1 MSYARLSHSDLYLF
15 MNMQGYLECM
25 GCMLAPITVMAHS
38 TSGASFRTK
47 STSAMIKHIKEH
59 RMAGHNVPEDI
70 EERLLEDDKDNF
82 K

>member
-1 MSYARLSHSDLYLF
+1 
-15 MNMQGYLECM
+15 
-25 GCMLAPITVMAHS
+25 MLAPITVMAHS

>member
-1 MSYARLSHSDLYLF
+1 MSYARISYSDLYLF
-15 MNMQGYLECM
+15 MNVNGYLECM

-38 TSGASFRTK
+38 TNGVSFRAS
-47 STSAMIKHIKEH
+47 STLIMIKHIQEH
-59 RMAGHNVPEDI
+59 RDAGHNVPDNI